1 MSKFGDLMEW
11 IGISIG
17 CISAGTITTTGVY
30 TGIEYGTSECIGKST
45 SGLSD
50 FSTEAGNGN
59 SRLATTV
66 IGTIGGMMATMG
78 SSIEGIEDSSHEP
91 DTVVKFKDNNGYA
104 RIEAK
109 AQILYDNLN
118 KNHNENYKMPII
130 LADTPEKAK
139 SLKNILNSFG
149 TKEELYI
156 YLTALQMTLEKN
168 EREHHNSY
176 IKKLK
181 K

>member
-1 MSKFGDLMEW
+1 MSRFWDVMEW

-17 CISAGTITTTGVY
+17 CTSMGAITTTGVY
-30 TGIEYGTSECIGKST
+30 TGIEYGTSESLGNST
-45 SGLSD
+45 SGMSD
-50 FSTEAGNGN
+50 LSTEVGNGN
-59 SRLATTV
+59 SLLGATG
-66 IGTIGGMMATMG
+66 IGTVGGMITTIG
-78 SSIEGIEDSSHEP
+78 SSIDGMDESSHEP

-139 SLKNILNSFG
+139 SLKNILNSFE

-156 YLTALQMTLEKN
+156 YLTALQMALEKN
-168 EREHHNSY
+168 EREHHKSY